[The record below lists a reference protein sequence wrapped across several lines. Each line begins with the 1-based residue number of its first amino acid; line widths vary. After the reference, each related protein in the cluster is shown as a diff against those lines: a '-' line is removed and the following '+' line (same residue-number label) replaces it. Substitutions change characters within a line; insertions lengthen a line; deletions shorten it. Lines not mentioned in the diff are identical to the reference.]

1 LISRVGFGASKA
13 ITGSGACS
21 FRVLGTSG
29 GNEGCGTSEIFV
41 VTTINSAW
49 QVGMRGLGVLTLWDL
64 NLLMKASHYSKLLQL
79 VQYFQP
85 SAIHV

>member
-1 LISRVGFGASKA
+1 MK
-13 ITGSGACS
+13 
-21 FRVLGTSG
+21 
-29 GNEGCGTSEIFV
+29 
-41 VTTINSAW
+41 
-49 QVGMRGLGVLTLWDL
+49 GLGVLTLWDL